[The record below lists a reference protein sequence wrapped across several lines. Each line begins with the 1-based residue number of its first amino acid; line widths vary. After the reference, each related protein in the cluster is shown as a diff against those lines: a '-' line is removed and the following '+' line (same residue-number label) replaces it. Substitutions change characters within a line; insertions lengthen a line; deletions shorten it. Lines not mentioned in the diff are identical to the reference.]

1 MNDMQSYV
9 DCLNPNGT
17 LLLVVSTRRYP
28 FIDACIEK
36 GLTYVKNW
44 KETIGYL

>member
-1 MNDMQSYV
+1 MQSYV
-9 DCLNPNGT
+9 DCFNPNGT
-17 LLLVVSTRRYP
+17 LLLSGFTKKIFHLLMHHV
-28 FIDACIEK
+28 EK